1 MHRHRGFVSTGST
14 INDVFL
20 QEEGRQICNKQ
31 TGKKKLSGVHVYSV
45 LSEKSINRV
54 NRCVGNF
61 QMNPRQIT

>member
-14 INDVFL
+14 INDVFCKKKVDKSVISKR
-20 QEEGRQICNKQ
+20 E
-31 TGKKKLSGVHVYSV
+31 KKLSGVHVYSV